1 MNKKKKV
8 LVSLVTHSAY
18 KDVCENFIE
27 LFDKNWEDCKYDFRV
42 LVIGNEISFDKKKV
56 NYYGR
61 DCSLPEALYL
71 AMSTSDYDY
80 CISFLGDAFIDRKID
95 SIMVESLINDIS
107 EKNIEYCNFVPRIAY
122 RFHKKLAGK
131 NMRYISTNDS
141 YNMSFVA
148 FIASRRFV
156 LKEFADRITDLD
168 FERKYLNRINQ
179 CNQVYN
185 DRVILTQNLFGLVP
199 GIYAGKWDRHSLK
212 RLQKDNPEIV
222 FTNREKISN
231 HVMIRN
237 DFIKIFQIFASRKQ
251 RIILKKILS
260 RLTGAEFAT
269 EF

>member
-1 MNKKKKV
+1 MNKMKKI

-18 KDVCENFIE
+18 KDVCENFIK
-27 LFDKNWEDCKYDFRV
+27 LFDKNWKDCKYDFRV

-56 NYYGR
+56 NYYGK

-80 CISFLGDAFIDRKID
+80 CISFLGDAFINRKID
-95 SIMVESLINDIS
+95 NIMVDSLINDIN
-107 EKNIEYCNFVPRIAY
+107 EKNIDYCNLMPRVAY
-122 RFHKKLAGK
+122 RSHKKIAGK
-131 NMRYISTNDS
+131 NMRYISSNDS
-141 YNMSFVA
+141 YSMSFVA

-156 LKEFADRITDLD
+156 LKEFAGGITDLD

-199 GIYAGKWDRHSLK
+199 GIYAGKWDRHALGK
-212 RLQKDNPEIV
+212 LQRDNPEIF
-222 FTNREKISN
+222 FTDREKVSR
-231 HVMIRN
+231 HVMVRN
-237 DFIKIFQIFASRKQ
+237 DFIQMFQIIASQRQ
-251 RIILKKILS
+251 RIILKKIIS
-260 RLTGAEFAT
+260 KLTGAKFAT